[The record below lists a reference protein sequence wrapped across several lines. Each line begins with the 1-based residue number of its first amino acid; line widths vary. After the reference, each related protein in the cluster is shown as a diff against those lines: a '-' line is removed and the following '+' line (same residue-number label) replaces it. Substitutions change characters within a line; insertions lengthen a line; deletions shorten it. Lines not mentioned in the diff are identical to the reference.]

1 MGKGASP
8 SPLSFLGPKR
18 RAVGSTQEDAMNGIS
33 RRGRRM
39 AWMLALLGGMAGS
52 TAAVARD
59 SAAEQAQTL
68 ERFAGVMLAKGRNE
82 QCKVLDEAR
91 TRQLDD
97 DVTAIL
103 KKLEKRVSPQQLL
116 GVALNAT
123 VATGE
128 PASAANCDD
137 AARQSVESGSEQ
149 ARTWA
154 DELRGRRSRG
164 NSTQGK

>member
-1 MGKGASP
+1 M
-8 SPLSFLGPKR
+8 SFLGPR
-18 RAVGSTQEDAMNGIS
+18 HQAVGPTQEDAMKGIS
-33 RRGRRM
+33 SYGRSGVC
-39 AWMLALLGGMAGS
+39 ALALLGGMAGS
-52 TAAVARD
+52 TVAAARD
-59 SAAEQAQTL
+59 KAAEETENLQ
-68 ERFAGVMLAKGRNE
+68 RFAEVMLAKGRNE

-91 TRQLDD
+91 TQQLDD

-103 KKLEKRVSPQQLL
+103 KKLEKRVSPQKLL

-128 PASAANCDD
+128 PASAANCDE
-137 AARQSVESGSEQ
+137 AARQSVEAGSEQ

>member
-1 MGKGASP
+1 MK
-8 SPLSFLGPKR
+8 
-18 RAVGSTQEDAMNGIS
+18 GIS
-33 RRGRRM
+33 RYGRR
-39 AWMLALLGGMAGS
+39 ALWLLALLGGMAA
-52 TAAVARD
+52 TTVAAARE
-59 SAAEQAQTL
+59 SAADEAATL

-91 TRQLDD
+91 TQQLDD

-103 KKLEKRVSPQQLL
+103 KKLQKRVSPQQLL

-128 PASAANCDD
+128 PASAANCDE
-137 AARQSVESGSEQ
+137 AARQSVEAGSEQ

>member
-1 MGKGASP
+1 MK
-8 SPLSFLGPKR
+8 
-18 RAVGSTQEDAMNGIS
+18 GIS
-33 RRGRRM
+33 SYGRSGVC
-39 AWMLALLGGMAGS
+39 ALALLGGMAGA
-52 TAAVARD
+52 TVAAARD
-59 SAAEQAQTL
+59 KAAEETENLQ
-68 ERFAGVMLAKGRNE
+68 RFAEVMLAKGRNE
-82 QCKVLDEAR
+82 QCTVLDEAR

-97 DVTAIL
+97 DVAAIL
-103 KKLEKRVSPQQLL
+103 KKLEKRVSPQKLL

-128 PASAANCDD
+128 PASAANCDE
-137 AARQSVESGSEQ
+137 AARQSVEAGSEQ